1 MNESRKLKAYSLL
14 EGIES
19 RTKALEAGVTGVR
32 PLQPKDALR
41 LVQEIAQLNNQ
52 LREIVDIS

>member
-1 MNESRKLKAYSLL
+1 MNEARKQKAYSIL

-32 PLQPKDALR
+32 PLEPKDGLR
-41 LVQEIAQLNNQ
+41 LVREIAQLNNQ
-52 LREIVDIS
+52 VREIVDIS